1 MRKIIIIISSII
13 LTSLLLL
20 VPVSAVDNAPDTV
33 LVPAFCGYTVQ
44 NGNYYPYSW
53 DGDEFLI
60 VTNDNVTTN
69 PVTYFNS
76 YSIQPTLANG
86 YVYRIMLQFYTAV
99 DGASASVID
108 TPQSLYSVLFF
119 NGNFTK
125 YYEFP
130 KDNIVVTSF
139 IRQGSNVR
147 TVLYDV
153 DIYLYCDE
161 YVNID
166 EYLKCPF
173 LTIEFPNIE
182 PNAKKIR
189 LVSSNVTVKTG
200 YTRDEF
206 QSYVADSMA
215 GIQTG
220 LNGINDSV
228 MIGTEKTQTAIQHMP
243 ANEYD
248 WINGEFGKQ
257 AETPANEFV
266 NDVVNNQ
273 LNVIVEKLSPSLQ
286 SLYDSVSSHDATFSI
301 VVPNSQVPF
310 FKDLSIL
317 PNNVNGRIYLYDYLS
332 PEVVSK
338 FNDVL
343 PVVRGFTSIGA
354 IIGLIYWVL
363 PKNMIG
369 ANRGD

>member
-1 MRKIIIIISSII
+1 MRKLIIIISFVI

-20 VPVSAVDNAPDTV
+20 VPVSAVDSAPDTV
-33 LVPAFCGYTVQ
+33 LNPAFCGYTVQ
-44 NGNYYPYSW
+44 NGRYYPYNW
-53 DGDEFLI
+53 DGNEFLY

-69 PVTYFNS
+69 PVTYFTS

-86 YVYRIMLQFYTAV
+86 YVYRIMLSFYTAV
-99 DGASASVID
+99 DGTSASPIN

-147 TVLYDV
+147 QVLYDV

-182 PNAKKIR
+182 PNAIKIR

-228 MIGTEKTQTAIQHMP
+228 MIGTERTETAIQHMP

-248 WINGEFGKQ
+248 WINGEFGQQ

-266 NDVVNNQ
+266 DDVVNNK
-273 LNVIVEKLSPSLQ
+273 LSVIVDKLNPSLQ
-286 SLYDSVSSHDATFSI
+286 SLYDSVSSHEATFSI
-301 VVPNSQVPF
+301 VVPNTNVPF

-317 PNNVNGRIYLYDYLS
+317 PKNVNGRIYLYDYLS

-354 IIGLIYWVL
+354 IIGLIYWVM

>member
-1 MRKIIIIISSII
+1 MRKIIIIISFII

-20 VPVSAVDNAPDTV
+20 VPVSAADCAPDTV
-33 LVPAFCGYTVQ
+33 LQPAFFGYTVQ
-44 NGNYYPYSW
+44 NGHYYPQNW
-53 DGDEFLI
+53 TGNGFLQ

-69 PVTYFNS
+69 PVTYFTS
-76 YSIQPTLANG
+76 YSIQPPLQNG
-86 YVYRIMLQFYTAV
+86 YVYRIMMQFYTAV
-99 DGASASVID
+99 DGASASAID

-139 IRQGSNVR
+139 IRQGSNIR
-147 TVLYDV
+147 QVLYDV

-173 LTIEFPNIE
+173 LTVEFPNIE
-182 PNAKKIR
+182 PNVTKIR

-206 QSYVADSMA
+206 QSYVADSMS

-228 MIGTEKTQTAIQHMP
+228 MIGTEKTLTAIEHQP

-248 WINGEFGKQ
+248 WINGQFGSQ

-266 NDVVNNQ
+266 DDVVNNQ
-273 LNVIVEKLSPSLQ
+273 LKVIVDKLSPSLQ
-286 SLYDSVSSHDATFSI
+286 SLYDSVSSHEATFSI
-301 VVPNSQVPF
+301 VVPNTKVPF
-310 FKDLSIL
+310 FEDVNIL
-317 PNNVNGRIYLYDYLS
+317 PKNVNGRIYLYDYLS
-332 PEVVSK
+332 PDVVSK
-338 FNDVL
+338 FNEVL

-354 IIGLIYWVL
+354 IIGLVYWVF